1 MSGLQ
6 LAKGLLASL
15 ASMVGIDP
23 TLATL
28 LVEVLQASRLCVNDS
43 RLVIQGEYLEGELS
57 IKDPIL
63 ARKLRAVLGGCER

>member
-15 ASMVGIDP
+15 ASMFGVDP

-28 LVEVLQASRLCVNDS
+28 LVEVLQASRLCVDDS
-43 RLVIQGEYLEGELS
+43 RLVVQGEYLEGELS

-63 ARKLRAVLGGCER
+63 ARKLRATLGACKK